1 MGLTYV
7 DATVTGPTGKSR
19 TLDLLVDSGA
29 SYSLLP
35 TDVWRELELK
45 PDETLDFILADG
57 TKIER
62 RASECKIRLNGKE
75 RHTPVILGEV
85 GDEPLLG
92 VITLLRKPRP
102 HPRPVQTHAPSDE
115 TASWLEC
122 RADLGSDDNHRKQSA
137 QMFSGIGGK
146 KRDATGSVDKLLFRR
161 SSTKCRMRNH
171 REINDRI
178 TPV

>member
-7 DATVTGPTGKSR
+7 DATVTGPTGWSR

-35 TDVWRELELK
+35 SDVWNELELK

-92 VITLLRKPRP
+92 VITLENLGLVLDPFKRTLQAMKLR
-102 HPRPVQTHAPSDE
+102 
-115 TASWLEC
+115 
-122 RADLGSDDNHRKQSA
+122 LG
-137 QMFSGIGGK
+137 
-146 KRDATGSVDKLLFRR
+146 
-161 SSTKCRMRNH
+161 
-171 REINDRI
+171 
-178 TPV
+178 